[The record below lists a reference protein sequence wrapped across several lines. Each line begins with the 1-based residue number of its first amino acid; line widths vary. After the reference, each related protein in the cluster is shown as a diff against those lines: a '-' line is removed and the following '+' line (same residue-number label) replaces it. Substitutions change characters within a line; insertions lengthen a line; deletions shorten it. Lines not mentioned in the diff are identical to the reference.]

1 MNNLNY
7 FLISLLLIEFSI
19 FTVVGFYFLL
29 SPSLSE
35 HEEGIV
41 SMAASVN
48 SSQLLTMGGDELLC
62 LWHWNES
69 APHSNSNKAG
79 FQTAR
84 SQLDAFNL
92 IR

>member
-1 MNNLNY
+1 M
-7 FLISLLLIEFSI
+7 ISLPSSPI
-19 FTVVGFYFLL
+19 FILPFWGIL
-29 SPSLSE
+29 E

-48 SSQLLTMGGDELLC
+48 SSQLVTMGGDELLC
-62 LWHWNES
+62 LWHWNET

-84 SQLDAFNL
+84 SQLDAANL